1 MSLTINYYY
10 SACVKISSCDV
21 SVLCDPWFT
30 DGIYD
35 GSWFKEINISD
46 PVSRIGDVDYI
57 FISHIHPDHYDPIFL
72 SSYMDTYGQKKI
84 LIASRQYNYLKNKL
98 LADGFSPIVVNSSS
112 PFSILSSKIHIL
124 PIKPEC
130 QSSIDSILV
139 FEYSDTL
146 RTHTVVNT
154 NDALYEDIDIAAL
167 KMICTSPD
175 ILLCGYTGAGP
186 YPQTYF
192 DVLDDSLLVA
202 AHEKKETFFQR
213 YLSLTKSVQASVNI
227 PFAGQYLL
235 GGSLSHLNQYRG
247 ISDPTEVLHLD
258 PNAVVLDEM
267 IGSINTQSKIPINPR
282 KQPLDCNLISQRIN
296 EIKSI
301 SFPYHNL
308 FNNFS
313 PSLKQ
318 LLPLL
323 RASYR
328 SALKKSTVDY
338 DYYLAIAI
346 PDGFFVMNLRRDIHY
361 CTYVNS
367 LEQVPIPRSIYTLDL
382 NYLFGLLTHVYHW
395 NNAEIGSHI
404 TVRRQPNTFR
414 RPVQHFLHFLH
425 V

>member
-139 FEYSDTL
+139 VEYSDPL
-146 RTHTVVNT
+146 RWHTVVNT
-154 NDALYEDIDIAAL
+154 IVALYEDIDIAAL

-202 AHEKKETFFQR
+202 AHEKKKLFQR
-213 YLSLTKSVQASVNI
+213 YFSLTKSVQASVNI

-235 GGSLSHLNQYRG
+235 GGSLSH
-247 ISDPTEVLHLD
+247 
-258 PNAVVLDEM
+258 
-267 IGSINTQSKIPINPR
+267 
-282 KQPLDCNLISQRIN
+282 
-296 EIKSI
+296 
-301 SFPYHNL
+301 
-308 FNNFS
+308 
-313 PSLKQ
+313 
-318 LLPLL
+318 
-323 RASYR
+323 
-328 SALKKSTVDY
+328 
-338 DYYLAIAI
+338 
-346 PDGFFVMNLRRDIHY
+346 
-361 CTYVNS
+361 
-367 LEQVPIPRSIYTLDL
+367 
-382 NYLFGLLTHVYHW
+382 
-395 NNAEIGSHI
+395 
-404 TVRRQPNTFR
+404 
-414 RPVQHFLHFLH
+414 
-425 V
+425 